1 MRWDW
6 LNDTTNDMQR
16 EQKNMRRLR
25 RRQLAQEAEAIL
37 AEEAEMGGVEDTE
50 AGNDDQ
56 WVGREDNMDVDSS
69 DDSEDADSSDDS
81 NSESAASE
89 VSEDY
94 WGDHISARNA
104 FIYNHDSEESDSE
117 GSNLEDDANGMVGRR
132 RSAMIRA
139 RRSLLQMLRR

>member
-1 MRWDW
+1 M
-6 LNDTTNDMQR
+6 NDTTDDMQR

-37 AEEAEMGGVEDTE
+37 AEEAEMDDNGGVDDNEE
-50 AGNDDQ
+50 GNDNQ
-56 WVGREDNMDVDSS
+56 WVDRDNMDVDSS

-81 NSESAASE
+81 SGESATSE

-117 GSNLEDDANGMVGRR
+117 GSDLEHDADGMVGRR
-132 RSAMIRA
+132 RSAMMRA

>member
-37 AEEAEMGGVEDTE
+37 AEEAEMGG
-50 AGNDDQ
+50 NDNQ
-56 WVGREDNMDVDSS
+56 WAEREDNMDVDSS
-69 DDSEDADSSDDS
+69 DDSEDADSSSDDS

-117 GSNLEDDANGMVGRR
+117 GSNLEDDAEGMVGRR